1 MKLRILAGR
10 RLGMF
15 RLAAAGLMATVAASA
30 AAHHSFAMFDPQHPV
45 TLEGTVESWEF
56 TNPHSWLV
64 LLVMKEGAEV
74 EYNIEGASVNTL
86 IRQGFGPHTFSRGD
100 KLTVTINP
108 LKAGGNGGAFVKAV
122 KADGTVLTESSTPN

>member
-1 MKLRILAGR
+1 MKLRNFPGR
-10 RLGMF
+10 RLGVF
-15 RLAAAGLMATVAASA
+15 RSAAAGVMAAVAASA

-64 LLVMKEGAEV
+64 LLVMKGDTPV
-74 EYNIEGASVNTL
+74 EFNIEGASVNTL
-86 IRQGFGPHTFSRGD
+86 IRQGFGPHTFLPGD